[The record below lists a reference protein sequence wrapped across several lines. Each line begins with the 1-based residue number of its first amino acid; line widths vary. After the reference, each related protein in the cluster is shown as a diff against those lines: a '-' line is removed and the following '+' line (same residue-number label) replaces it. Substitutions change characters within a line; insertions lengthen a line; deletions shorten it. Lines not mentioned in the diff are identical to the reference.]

1 MLRRCVRKGRD
12 ILDQGDD
19 RKVSWAANQCVRDL
33 TPYVPDTTTL
43 RQRPMRSSSQ
53 AVALTRSLRKSGRK
67 GLVNLSLISHKR
79 NSDILAYKSAQHL
92 AKIEKS
98 SNAHIESSQTFFN
111 AKGGVSGGTIASFKA
126 LSETDPYRVKRGMG
140 EYALV
145 TTGGMHYSPPQLRRP
160 SRMIFIMFHLT
171 ASRGVSSIGLRPY
184 YSSPFIPAHGSFF
197 VMGPVNSAVVRRS
210 WALFRAQQ
218 QLAPDAE
225 TVSYG
230 DQFTY
235 SESQVFDKRGGL
247 GSRVAA
253 WVIGVLLTLGLA
265 AIMKSRIVGARERDV
280 KWWLTRGF

>member
-1 MLRRCVRKGRD
+1 MPHKTFV
-12 ILDQGDD
+12 
-19 RKVSWAANQCVRDL
+19 DL
-33 TPYVPDTTTL
+33 LFTTPT
-43 RQRPMRSSSQ
+43 
-53 AVALTRSLRKSGRK
+53 
-67 GLVNLSLISHKR
+67 H

-145 TTGGMHYSPPQLRRP
+145 TTGGMYVSPKSEYSGLN
-160 SRMIFIMFHLT
+160 SKYFHFI

-218 QLAPDAE
+218 QLAPDAD

-247 GSRVAA
+247 GSRIAA

-265 AIMKSRIVGARERDV
+265 AIMKSRIVGAVRERQSS
-280 KWWLTRGF
+280 G